1 MKQRFWEIDTL
12 RGIAIV
18 MMVIYHFL
26 WNLYFFGFVSF
37 DTLISPF
44 WKYFQRYIACSFI
57 LLVGV
62 ALVVSHNAARRSAQ
76 EKSTSRKK
84 VATTS
89 PKGASSSTPLWRDMD
104 RLGLLAGS
112 VSALIVAAVATPL
125 QQTIA
130 ILYLVVIGIAWL
142 VDKMGRG
149 ASDSDNRTGF
159 QKALWRGLNVFGWG
173 MVVTTSVAMGGTG
186 SVDFG
191 VLHLIGFSII
201 ASYPFLKF
209 RWINVGLWLL
219 FNIAGWFLIP
229 DRAEAGNLWLVW
241 LGWRP
246 PAYGAVDYFPIFPW
260 FGVVLLGIAIGNLV
274 YGSGRRAFALPD
286 LSAWFPPNALQWLGK
301 RSLLIYVIH
310 QPIMFGGLIA
320 LRGIGLI

>member
-37 DTLISPF
+37 ATLVSPF
-44 WKYFQRYIACSFI
+44 WKYFQRYIACSFL

-62 ALVVSHNAARRSAQ
+62 VLVVSHNAARRMLD
-76 EKSTSRKK
+76 ERKSGKRASRKK
-84 VATTS
+84 TR
-89 PKGASSSTPLWRDMD
+89 GSSQTPLWRDMD
-104 RLGLLAGS
+104 RLGLVAGS
-112 VSALIVAAVATPL
+112 LCAIIVAAMATPL
-125 QQTIA
+125 QRVIA
-130 ILYLVVIGIAWL
+130 ISYLVIIGLAWL
-142 VDKMGRG
+142 ADYTMQNDREHV
-149 ASDSDNRTGF
+149 NPIGF
-159 QKALWRGLNVFGWG
+159 RKSLWRGLNVFGWG
-173 MVVTTSVAMGGTG
+173 MVATTSVAIGGTG

-201 ASYPFLKF
+201 ASYPLLRF

-219 FNIAGWFLIP
+219 FNIVGWYFVP
-229 DRAEAGNLWLVW
+229 ARAEAGNLWLVW

-260 FGVVLLGIAIGNLV
+260 FGVVLLGVAIGNLV
-274 YGSGRRAFALPD
+274 YGSGQRAFVLPD
-286 LSAWFPPNALQWLGK
+286 LSAWFPPNILQWLGK
-301 RSLLIYVIH
+301 RSLFIYLIH
-310 QPIMFGGLIA
+310 QPIMFGLLMILA
-320 LRGIGLI
+320 TLGII